1 MGGRVLPEE
10 ATSNSFFQEWK
21 WSTKLRLFIA
31 RLELIDVDCLIVW
44 DVFQGVWLGP
54 MTSYGESLF
63 DPAAKD
69 IWRSC
74 QTKVGV
80 SSFVRETCSQRPR
93 WWFIC
98 FRVLSVE
105 WTFGDPQKKTTAV
118 LPLAHL
124 PCHPEH
130 CRMPPSRIGWSWQC
144 TGNGGWVAGRK
155 RNMAC
160 TRPPLGGSPP
170 PAVSGLALLT
180 HTYPTCNWGEPPSSY
195 KFIIVQTH
203 WPMLRKYQWEFQD
216 PKLEVC

>member
-1 MGGRVLPEE
+1 MGKWPNKTESESGFFHGWRVLPEE

-105 WTFGDPQKKTTAV
+105 WTFATHKKNNGCSSFGNIYPAIRSIAGCPHQGLGEVGSAQATVAGWRGGKETWHGLGPRLV
-118 LPLAHL
+118 AHL
-124 PCHPEH
+124 P
-130 CRMPPSRIGWSWQC
+130 R
-144 TGNGGWVAGRK
+144 
-155 RNMAC
+155 
-160 TRPPLGGSPP
+160 L
-170 PAVSGLALLT
+170 
-180 HTYPTCNWGEPPSSY
+180 
-195 KFIIVQTH
+195 
-203 WPMLRKYQWEFQD
+203 
-216 PKLEVC
+216 

>member
-1 MGGRVLPEE
+1 MGKWPNKTESESGFFHGWRVLPEE

-31 RLELIDVDCLIVW
+31 RLEFIDVDCLIVW

-54 MTSYGESLF
+54 ITSYGESLF
-63 DPAAKD
+63 DPVAKD

-105 WTFGDPQKKTTAV
+105 WTFATHKKNNGCSSFGTFTLPSGALQDAPIKDWVKLAV
-118 LPLAHL
+118 H
-124 PCHPEH
+124 
-130 CRMPPSRIGWSWQC
+130 RQRW
-144 TGNGGWVAGRK
+144 
-155 RNMAC
+155 
-160 TRPPLGGSPP
+160 LGGG
-170 PAVSGLALLT
+170 AEKKHG
-180 HTYPTCNWGEPPSSY
+180 
-195 KFIIVQTH
+195 
-203 WPMLRKYQWEFQD
+203 MD
-216 PKLEVC
+216 